1 MNEHDQAVILTLAK
15 VLVATAWA
23 DGELSNDEINSMKR
37 DLLTRLP
44 NLSTQQW
51 ASVAIYMDSPV
62 DEAERNRLVQQLRSQ
77 ITTPLGKQLVFDALD
92 DLVAADGLVT
102 EDERRAVDE
111 IKAAI
116 ETGHTGGLG
125 KVSRLFKGRS
135 APVPAAAAGPNREIY
150 LDDFV
155 KNRVYYVIR
164 RRLDA
169 GGIVPKLSDAE
180 IRKLSLAGGMMA
192 IAARSNPQVTDDERS
207 AMLATL
213 QQHWRLNGEQAGFLV
228 DVATSQLPADLDG
241 FRLADGFAAV
251 SDYDE
256 RGQLVDALFA
266 IAAADGSIDNDEI
279 ETIRGLANA
288 MVLTHTDFIAC
299 LQRHRALLREREQN
313 QAPPAGQ

>member
-102 EDERRAVDE
+102 EDEHRAVDE

-116 ETGHTGGLG
+116 ESGHTGGLG

-135 APVPAAAAGPNREIY
+135 APAPVAAAGPNREVY
-150 LDDFV
+150 LDDFI

-192 IAARSNPQVTDDERS
+192 IAARANPQVTDDERS
-207 AMLATL
+207 AMLVTL
-213 QQHWRLNGEQAGFLV
+213 HQSWRLTDEQAGFLV
-228 DVATSQLPADLDG
+228 DVAASQLPADLDG
-241 FRLADGFAAV
+241 FRLADAFAAV

-266 IAAADGSIDNDEI
+266 IAAADGSINNDEI

-288 MVLTHTDFIAC
+288 MVLTHADFIAH

-313 QAPPAGQ
+313 QAQFAE